1 MTRPSYTYQS
11 AQESILL
18 PYYRRFIWGPALE
31 LIPESVAPNTLTAIS
46 TLSCGLSFV
55 LAATFP
61 HDAIA
66 MVAAAL
72 LVFVYLS
79 LDNMDG
85 AQARR
90 SGRSSRLGEFL
101 DHWLDTLNNG
111 FVTLGACLAVGLPPL
126 FALGVFAVTTLAF
139 FAVQWE
145 LRRTGVFRMGRIA
158 DVEGNTA
165 VCGLYL
171 LIAFAGPEY
180 FAWRP
185 ISELPPLA
193 IWLGVGVGG
202 QAAWTFLDAF
212 RRVDGD
218 RMDLVPIGLA
228 FVLLAAWAVLAGR
241 TTDGHL
247 AIAFLANPVFT
258 SRPVLARL
266 LGRSTAR
273 ADWLAVGAL
282 IVALAATTTGLIGDA
297 VAPFSWAVAAL
308 FFAIATWHAVGTIT
322 TLRGEPA
329 SAKRATPA
337 DDPGSAGAAR

>member
-46 TLSCGLSFV
+46 TLSCGLSFI
-55 LAATFP
+55 LAAVFP
-61 HDAIA
+61 HDTIA

-139 FAVQWE
+139 YAVQWE

-185 ISELPPLA
+185 IDGLPPLA

-228 FVLLAAWAVLAGR
+228 FALLAAWAVSAGQ

-273 ADWLAVGAL
+273 ADGLA
-282 IVALAATTTGLIGDA
+282 IVALAVALGATLTGSIGDA
-297 VAPFSWAVAAL
+297 VAPVSWAVAGL
-308 FFAIATWHAVGTIT
+308 FAGIATWHAIGTIA
-322 TLRGEPA
+322 TLRGEPG
-329 SAKRATPA
+329 RATLVATA
-337 DDPGSAGAAR
+337 DKSGSAGAAR